1 MLGHR
6 YNGHKLSSVRKKI
19 NWTELVATLTSSAV
33 FVTLPFWTVQ
43 PWKAVFLALLLLSAT
58 ASISRSVFGW
68 SQESDLRSRLSSSW
82 LDLYMDMENTVS
94 RIRSRGHVTESDQ
107 RVIELLS
114 ERFRKLNS
122 LDTEKSDDAL
132 MLRLQDEID
141 RMIPPEELWLP
152 S

>member
-1 MLGHR
+1 M
-6 YNGHKLSSVRKKI
+6 
-19 NWTELVATLTSSAV
+19 
-33 FVTLPFWTVQ
+33 
-43 PWKAVFLALLLLSAT
+43 FLALLLLSAT